1 MATTNLHFEDLKI
14 LLQCPS
20 KDIVIKIC
28 NDIMKFSGLGS
39 PEPQLKLI
47 GCSLKID
54 KKQSE
59 NLYIALNLLLKKAIF
74 ADTQNPEV
82 LRKLFPANFHNNL
95 KELLVKIII
104 DNYSKWR
111 EASIK
116 NQVSLPHLVDFD
128 WRVDLKAAS
137 NTISRMSVPTCLV
150 QFEMQDAGNRSGTA
164 APVRYANVELSKET
178 LNTMLDG
185 LSKIRDQLSSVA
197 KQG

>member
-20 KDIVIKIC
+20 KDVVVKIC
-28 NDIMKFSGLGS
+28 NNIVKFSGLGS
-39 PEPQLKLI
+39 SGPQLKLI
-47 GCSLKID
+47 GDSLKID
-54 KKQSE
+54 QEQSE
-59 NLYIALNLLLKKAIF
+59 NLYVALNLLLKKAIF
-74 ADTQNPEV
+74 ADTQNAEV

-95 KELLVKIII
+95 RELLVKIII
-104 DNYSKWR
+104 DNYSQWR
-111 EASIK
+111 EAAIK

-128 WRVDLKAAS
+128 WRVDLKASS

-150 QFEMQDAGNRSGTA
+150 QFEVQQVGSRCETA
-164 APVRYANVELSKET
+164 APVKYANVELSKET